1 MTLALLPSAG
11 AMIESAFQ
19 ALLMTAIGQPPLLQA
34 SLLPAGETAIALSVI
49 TVGTQKKQRAAS
61 RGKTKPL
68 PQNHFTVRRH
78 TPSQAVLD
86 KGSGFVAG

>member
-1 MTLALLPSAG
+1 MALAVVSLAV
-11 AMIESAFQ
+11 AMIEPAFQ
-19 ALLMTAIGQPPLLQA
+19 ALLMTAIGPPPLLQA
-34 SLLPAGETAIALSVI
+34 SLLPAGETAIALSVV

-61 RGKTKPL
+61 PGKTKPL

-78 TPSQAVLD
+78 TSSQAALD